1 MPVVL
6 IPVHFDRDPAA
17 RIPSCSRSIVLRPF
31 LSSDFMTG
39 VPILPG
45 SERLPLNV
53 SIFPLILINMIPA
66 EFCQRFWIKWFVI
79 YQRLM
84 EYRGFST
91 ILQQNHRGPPNGSNF
106 QSMFAFLFFILF
118 KQGKLHR
125 LNFVYSSTKP
135 IAPTT
140 HNLFTTMSTELNLT
154 KIRFSD
160 EEYEH
165 LCACKFVFF
174 FI

>member
-53 SIFPLILINMIPA
+53 SILAMIITIMIPA
-66 EFCQRFWIKWFVI
+66 AFCPKVLDKMVRDISEI
-79 YQRLM
+79 NGISR
-84 EYRGFST
+84 
-91 ILQQNHRGPPNGSNF
+91 ILYDLTAKPPG
-106 QSMFAFLFFILF
+106 
-118 KQGKLHR
+118 
-125 LNFVYSSTKP
+125 
-135 IAPTT
+135 TT
-140 HNLFTTMSTELNLT
+140 EW
-154 KIRFSD
+154 
-160 EEYEH
+160 E
-165 LCACKFVFF
+165 
-174 FI
+174 